1 MAINFRKYVNI
12 TSGIGGRDIASTRD
26 YIARLYTT
34 NPKCPAGGILELDY
48 AEDVAAF
55 FGGDSEEYNRAIFY
69 FSWISKTQTRPK
81 KISFVLWPVADIAA
95 HLRGIES
102 LDTLEAFTTVAD
114 GSFTLTLDDTGY
126 EVTGCSFTAA
136 VSYADIASVLQTKIR
151 AKSTSPI
158 IAQATVVYDAPAG
171 AFIVTVGEARNTL
184 IKPLTTASTGT
195 YIGALLGL
203 DESRKVIAS
212 QGVTTQTVTETLNAS
227 IDISNNFGSFTFI
240 GSALTMP
247 QIIEAAKIAHNS
259 NMQFM
264 LCLGVTAVKAAGYYE
279 ALKGYSGVALT
290 LLPGNAP
297 EEYHEMMP
305 MILLAATDYRAVNGT
320 LNYMFHQFPTL
331 NPTVTTTPVSNQYDA
346 LHVNYYG
353 RTQQAGQKIDFYQ
366 RGVLCGEVQDM
377 NIFANEM
384 WMKDQCAVSLFNLL
398 MALPKISAN
407 KKGRAQLLGC
417 LQSVIAMGLHNGT
430 ISVGKTLNYTQRT
443 YIKELTN
450 DDKAWSQIENVG
462 WWLNVW
468 FEQQTIN
475 NLIEWV
481 ARYRLVYA
489 KDDIIRKVD
498 GQHTLI

>member
-55 FGGDSEEYNRAIFY
+55 FGAGSEEYDRAIFY
-69 FSWISKTQTRPK
+69 FSWISKTQTRAK

-102 LDTLEAFTTVAD
+102 LDIIEAFTAVTD
-114 GSFTLTLDDTGY
+114 GSFTLTLDGTVY
-126 EVTGCSFTAA
+126 EITGCDFSGAI
-136 VSYADIASVLQTKIR
+136 SYANIATALQTKFR
-151 AKSTSPI
+151 AASTKQI
-158 IAQATVVYDAPAG
+158 LAQSTVVYDATAG
-171 AFIVTVGEARNTL
+171 AFIFTAGEAKNAA
-184 IKPLTTASTGT
+184 IKPLKPAATGT

-203 DESRKVIAS
+203 DASRKAIAS
-212 QGVTTQTVTETLNAS
+212 QGVTEQGVTDTLNDS

-240 GSALTMP
+240 GRPMTMP
-247 QIIEAAKIAHNS
+247 EIVEAAKIAHNS

-264 LCLGVTAVKAAGYYE
+264 LCLGVTAEQAEDYYE

-290 LLPGNAP
+290 LLPEEAP

-320 LNYMFHQFPTL
+320 LNYMFHQFTTL

-366 RGVLCGEVQDM
+366 RGILCGEVQDM

-384 WMKDQCAVSLFNLL
+384 WMKDQAAVSLFNLL

-407 KKGRAQLLGC
+407 KKGRAQIIGC
-417 LQSVIAMGLHNGT
+417 LQSVIEMALYNGT
-430 ISVGKTLNYTQRT
+430 ISVGKVLNYTQRA

-475 NLIEWV
+475 QLIEWV